1 MAVQEQ
7 CSPLSTGETGS
18 LAATE
23 DASDFAQE
31 RSRKVIDDF
40 CKQASEQSSRAQV
53 QRTLFED
60 GFGDE
65 RTTDA
70 DDGVTRQVRR
80 SAGTADKTQNADEGR
95 GTNRGAASP
104 RTSSID
110 PSVREKI
117 VIALT
122 SAGEPLGLLL
132 LRMMTDI
139 DRRPLE
145 LAVRT
150 MMEEGQLTEVTVAG
164 KRRYCLK
171 GASV

>member
-1 MAVQEQ
+1 
-7 CSPLSTGETGS
+7 
-18 LAATE
+18 
-23 DASDFAQE
+23 
-31 RSRKVIDDF
+31 
-40 CKQASEQSSRAQV
+40 
-53 QRTLFED
+53 
-60 GFGDE
+60 
-65 RTTDA
+65 
-70 DDGVTRQVRR
+70 
-80 SAGTADKTQNADEGR
+80 
-95 GTNRGAASP
+95 
-104 RTSSID
+104 
-110 PSVREKI
+110 VREKI